1 MVRCI
6 VTSSSKEIML
16 IIQNLSYKHPN
27 KDLLFGNINL
37 TVNSGEKIALIG
49 NNGSG
54 KSTLLKIMAGL
65 LQSLNGSVS
74 INSKPY
80 YIPQIFGQYND
91 VTIAEALG
99 IDKKLTALHEILKGN
114 ILEENYEI
122 LNDDWTIEDRCNEV
136 LKHWKLND
144 LDLSQKMET
153 LSGGQKTKVF
163 LAGISIHKPELI
175 LLDEPSNHLDFE
187 SRELL
192 YDFIRS
198 TKSTLIVV
206 SHDRKLLN
214 ILNKVCELSKNGITV
229 YGGNFDFYTE
239 QKQIEQNA
247 LVQDIHS
254 KEKALKKAREK
265 ERETIERQQKLDSRG
280 KGKQEKSGIAKIMM
294 NTLRNNAENSTAK
307 LKSVHTEKIGNIRE
321 ELQDL
326 RSSVIS
332 TEQMKFG
339 FNNSSL
345 HKGKV
350 LFTAENINFKYEYSS
365 FIWKKNLNLQILSG
379 SRIAIKGSN
388 GSGKTTFIK
397 ILLGNLEPQH
407 GTVFLK
413 ESTSVYIDQDY
424 SLINNH
430 LKVYEQA
437 QQFNTFNLEE
447 HEVKIRLNRFLFPQN
462 TWDKPCSA
470 LSGGERMRLML
481 CCLSIGSES
490 PDIIILDEPT
500 NNLDIQNIE
509 ILTNAINDYQGTL
522 IVISHD
528 ETFLDQ
534 IKINQTINL

>member
-6 VTSSSKEIML
+6 VTSSTKEIML
-16 IIQNLSYKHPN
+16 IIQNLSYTHPN

-37 TVNSGEKIALIG
+37 TVNSGEKIVLIG

-65 LQSLNGSVS
+65 LQPLNGSVN
-74 INSKPY
+74 INVKPY
-80 YIPQIFGQYND
+80 YIPQIFGQYNNS
-91 VTIAEALG
+91 TIAEALG
-99 IDKKLTALHEILKGN
+99 IDKKLTALHEILEGN
-114 ILEENYEI
+114 ISEENYEI

-136 LKHWKLND
+136 LKHWQLND
-144 LDLSQKMET
+144 LDLSQKIET

-192 YDFIRS
+192 YNFIRS
-198 TKSTLIVV
+198 TKSTLVIV
-206 SHDRKLLN
+206 SHDRKLMN
-214 ILNKVCELSKNGITV
+214 ILNKVCELTKNGITV

-239 QKQIEQNA
+239 QKQIEKNA
-247 LVQDIHS
+247 LAQDIHS

-280 KGKQEKSGIAKIMM
+280 KGKQEKSGVAKIMM

-326 RSSVIS
+326 RSSVVA

-339 FNNSSL
+339 FNSSSL

-350 LFTAENINFKYEYSS
+350 LFTAENINFKYTNSD
-365 FIWKKNLNLQILSG
+365 FIWLNNLSLQILSG
-379 SRIAIKGSN
+379 SRVAVKGSN

-397 ILLGNLEPQH
+397 ILLGNLEPQY
-407 GTVFLK
+407 GTIFCK

-424 SLINNH
+424 SLIYNH

-522 IVISHD
+522 VVISHD

-534 IKINQTINL
+534 INIDQIINL

>member
-6 VTSSSKEIML
+6 VTSSTKEIML
-16 IIQNLSYKHPN
+16 IIQNLSYTHPN

-37 TVNSGEKIALIG
+37 TGNSSEKIALIG

-54 KSTLLKIMAGL
+54 KSTLLKIISGL
-65 LQSLNGSVS
+65 LKPLSGSVN

-80 YIPQIFGQYND
+80 YIPQIFGQYNNL
-91 VTIAEALG
+91 TIAEALG
-99 IDKKLTALHEILKGN
+99 IDKKLTALHEILNGN
-114 ILEENYEI
+114 ISEGNYEI

-136 LKHWKLND
+136 LKHWQLND

-192 YDFIRS
+192 NDFIRF

-214 ILNKVCELSKNGITV
+214 ILNKVCELSKNGITF

-239 QKQIEQNA
+239 QKQIEKNA
-247 LVQDIHS
+247 LAQDIHS

-280 KGKQEKSGIAKIMM
+280 KGKQEKSGVAKIMM

-350 LFTAENINFKYEYSS
+350 LFTAENINYKYEYSS

-379 SRIAIKGSN
+379 SRIAVKGNN

-407 GTVFLK
+407 GTVFRK

-437 QQFNTFNLEE
+437 QQFNTLNLEE

-522 IVISHD
+522 VVISHD

-534 IKINQTINL
+534 INIDQTINL